1 MPFYWILVLGAG
13 FLILIFL
20 VMGYIFSNTVLYSR
34 RQPVV
39 RTPQEYG
46 MAYEDV
52 QFSSTD
58 GLLLKGW
65 YIPVSGVSERAI
77 ILTHPLP
84 FNRHGFLAKF
94 QGFPPLCRIDVDL
107 LKTAQALHQAGHPIL
122 MFDFRNHGESEAGL
136 TGVGLNEYQDL
147 LGAIEYLNQRTDLV
161 HPRIGLVSFCMGAN
175 APLAGIVDWFVQR
188 RGGYALKTMSPLPY
202 VKDVKVPV
210 LYVQAYADRWT
221 SIADT
226 QSFYDATPDPKEMW
240 WIEGIT
246 RRFDTY
252 NYIGDHPERVLGF
265 VKEHFD
271 HADEA

>member
-175 APLAGIVDWFVQR
+175 A
-188 RGGYALKTMSPLPY
+188 
-202 VKDVKVPV
+202 
-210 LYVQAYADRWT
+210 
-221 SIADT
+221 
-226 QSFYDATPDPKEMW
+226 
-240 WIEGIT
+240 
-246 RRFDTY
+246 
-252 NYIGDHPERVLGF
+252 
-265 VKEHFD
+265 
-271 HADEA
+271 